1 LFSSTYFLS
10 STEQSL
16 KSPSRSQT
24 LNQSP
29 LLLSPAERESLLPK
43 PIGPQL
49 VESGSLSKRS
59 VVKIKKSRIKSHS
72 GIAVLATIGLWTLRV
87 LIGILAVATIYPAVK
102 MYQFKSKLNQLQDG
116 LKNELT
122 KQSLLALN
130 NAYQNE
136 MKESWPEPHHPELK
150 KHFQK
155 IKEAIESP
163 PDEDPVINKKRL
175 QSFYEAY
182 NALHASPPYAEL
194 ADGDLG
200 RAFIERLGVVMVEE
214 VEGIKAYAD
223 FDDKV
228 SGSEKAP
235 ENLKAMADQL
245 RDRLTDPKYLKRD
258 HFWEKRMWEFFS
270 AKGPYESV
278 RSEFTGVHFDSVLQ
292 GNMLSKAWDFGD
304 PEIYAI
310 LGGAIK
316 GRIIFS

>member
-1 LFSSTYFLS
+1 
-10 STEQSL
+10 
-16 KSPSRSQT
+16 
-24 LNQSP
+24 
-29 LLLSPAERESLLPK
+29 
-43 PIGPQL
+43 
-49 VESGSLSKRS
+49 
-59 VVKIKKSRIKSHS
+59 
-72 GIAVLATIGLWTLRV
+72 
-87 LIGILAVATIYPAVK
+87 
-102 MYQFKSKLNQLQDG
+102 
-116 LKNELT
+116 
-122 KQSLLALN
+122 
-130 NAYQNE
+130 

-182 NALHASPPYAEL
+182 NALLASPPYAKL

-200 RAFIERLGVVMVEE
+200 RAFIERLAVVMVEE
-214 VEGIKAYAD
+214 VEGIEAYAA
-223 FDDKV
+223 FDEKI

-235 ENLKAMADQL
+235 ENLKGMADQL

-304 PEIYAI
+304 SEIYAI
-310 LGGAIK
+310 LGPGTFDPILQVYMNAKNRGILLHHNLQNK
-316 GRIIFS
+316 AKSGERSRVNLYHDMNALGHENLHVSSSSMDGLVGSVTFGL